1 MDNRTYRNAM
11 GSFATGI
18 TVITTEV
25 NGEVSGMTANAFMS
39 VSLEP
44 KLVLISIDKNA
55 KMINK
60 IQETKKYG
68 ISILSEGQKE
78 QSMNFA
84 GQLQERIEIDFI
96 RVGDMPVLNNSLLNL
111 SCNVV
116 GSHETGDHVLFV
128 GEVTEIKI
136 NEGDPL
142 LFFGGKYRNIQPV
155 EEEVGLK

>member
-1 MDNRTYRNAM
+1 MDSRTYRNAM
-11 GSFATGI
+11 GTFATGI
-18 TVITTEV
+18 TVITTEM

-44 KLVLISIDKNA
+44 KLVVISVDKKA

-60 IQETKKYG
+60 IQKTKKYG
-68 ISILSEGQKE
+68 VSILSKDQKE

-84 GQLQERIEIDFI
+84 GQLKDQIEVDFI

-111 SCNVV
+111 SCDVV
-116 GSHETGDHVLFV
+116 DSYEAGDHILFV
-128 GEVTEIKI
+128 GEVTELKI

-142 LFFGGKYRNIQPV
+142 LFFGGKYRNIQPI
-155 EEEVGLK
+155 EEMIL